1 MLVVRRPNRMIGEQE
16 RESKAKRQGPRPIE
30 PGIGNGGCLQSF
42 SHAISPGNL
51 AGR

>member
-16 RESKAKRQGPRPIE
+16 RESKAKQSPRPIE
-30 PGIGNGGCLQSF
+30 PGIGGGGCLQSF